1 MIFEECSMKKITFFI
16 SILLMQFLQVNSS
29 CLQPRSLFLPRSQ
42 SVNAA
47 RELVGWQTYI
57 NKESSYNSNYGAFSL
72 AAEYTQSFKPN
83 AISSYLFGQASRKG
97 CLRISG
103 SLVPNRSNCDL
114 LADYFGL
121 PQDYQSVL
129 RIQPKIQ
136 NFLIDADLYFGL
148 DRWCPNTYFRIHAPI
163 VYTRWDLHPRE
174 RIINAGTLPF
184 ARGYMNI
191 QEVDRST
198 LPCSAL
204 QTLSGNATFADMHVP
219 IKKGKFSRKP
229 LTKIG
234 LSDVQLALGWNF
246 CASQDAH
253 AGFNIRGSLP
263 TGNKP
268 RGIFLFEPIVGNGG
282 FFELGAGFTSHV
294 NLTQNNCGSVW
305 AFYWDI
311 NITHLFNSKQI
322 RSFDFNNNG
331 PGSRYTLLAQYNP
344 IALNPDDTF
353 KDGHLSILK
362 TNGYEYAGNLVPAIN
377 KTTLCCD
384 VGIQLQVDSA
394 FKFSYICN
402 EWQVDLGYDFW
413 ARSHEK
419 ITVTQKL
426 QPDFYALKG
435 DSFMYGVAVD
445 GAPELTTLLPL
456 NPTDAALVD
465 AARLTYPTN
474 AIALSASQD
483 QTSTLFKGGNYGN
496 CNGADPRLN
505 PGVDSSEN
513 AIAQENSADVYVFS
527 PIIGAPDSNPIQTSA
542 PVIFTT
548 TTDNADCCKPLNA
561 QSAASCMA
569 LSHKL
574 FFNLSY
580 NWLCTCS
587 CVQPFLG
594 FGGEIEF
601 DGTDNDLCKSNC
613 NCPCAL
619 NQWGI
624 WLKGGFGF

>member
-1 MIFEECSMKKITFFI
+1 MKKIVIFI
-16 SILLMQFLQVNSS
+16 LTASTPCLLLQGDPA

-57 NKESSYNSNYGAFSL
+57 NKESPYGNTYGAFTL
-72 AAEYTQSFKPN
+72 ATEYTQSFKPD
-83 AISSYLFGQASRKG
+83 AISSYLFGNASHKG
-97 CLRISG
+97 RLKISG
-103 SLVPNRSNCDL
+103 SLVPNRGCCDL

-129 RIQPKIQ
+129 RITPTIQ
-136 NFLIDADLYFGL
+136 NFLIEPDFYIGL
-148 DRWCPNTYFRIHAPI
+148 DRWCCNTYFRIHAPL

-174 RIINAGTLPF
+174 KIINAGELPF
-184 ARGYMNI
+184 PTGYMNI
-191 QEVDRST
+191 ESVDRSN
-198 LPCSAL
+198 LPFCAL
-204 QTLSGNATFADMHVP
+204 QTLSGRATFADMHTP
-219 IKKGKFSRKP
+219 LRFGKFSRKP
-229 LTKIG
+229 LTKVG

-246 CASQDAH
+246 CATQDAH

-268 RGIFLFEPIVGNGG
+268 RGKFLFEPIVGNGG
-282 FFELGAGFTSHV
+282 FWELGAGFTCHINFNDNS
-294 NLTQNNCGSVW
+294 CGSHW

-311 NITHLFNSKQI
+311 NLTHLFNSRQV

-344 IALNPDDTF
+344 VALNPDDTF
-353 KDGHLSILK
+353 QNGHLTNLK
-362 TNGYEYAGNLVPAIN
+362 TNGFEYAGNLLPAVN

-402 EWQVDLGYDFW
+402 EWQFDIGYDFW

-419 ITVTQKL
+419 VTITQKL
-426 QPDFYALKG
+426 QPDIFALKG
-435 DSFMYGVAVD
+435 DSFMYGVAVP
-445 GAPELTTLLPL
+445 GAPEFTTILPL
-456 NPTDAALVD
+456 NTAEAALVD
-465 AARLTYPTN
+465 AARLTYPKN

-483 QTSTLFKGGNYGN
+483 LSATLFKGGNYGN
-496 CNGADPRLN
+496 CHGVDPRLN

-513 AIAQENSADVYVFS
+513 AIAQENGVDVFVFS
-527 PIIGAPDSNPIQTSA
+527 PIVGAPDTNPIQTSA
-542 PVIFTT
+542 PTNFTT

-561 QSAASCMA
+561 QSAASPMA

-587 CVQPFLG
+587 YVQPFFG
-594 FGGEIEF
+594 IGGEVEF
-601 DGTDNDLCKSNC
+601 DGTNNEFCKSRC
-613 NCPCAL
+613 DCPAAL